1 MEPVDNPQ
9 EETSQ
14 AGEALAK
21 QCVLSISRPTLG
33 ADDSQ
38 QVPCLKGQF
47 CQPVK
52 HLGTC
57 RDIRASSL
65 CQRPLCR
72 RNIEQAANAV
82 AVCLGRRGE
91 GLAGGGEKRGG
102 GLPAPECCFYVGN
115 TSPHLLC
122 DLIHPDSG
130 LSRGRIAKFFGPQQ
144 IVLSSSSIK
153 DIPINAH
160 ARCER
165 QAGSVCRGKL
175 LLPSKLI
182 LATDGTLELYRR
194 VVSRARFSDSGLGCV
209 DFRQLSQEVG
219 A

>member
-38 QVPCLKGQF
+38 QVARLKGQF
-47 CQPVK
+47 SQSVK
-52 HLGTC
+52 HLGTR
-57 RDIRASSL
+57 RDVCASSL
-65 CQRPLCR
+65 CQRPLRR

-82 AVCLGRRGE
+82 AVRLGRRGE
-91 GLAGGGEKRGG
+91 GLAGGVQKRGG
-102 GLPAPECCFYVGN
+102 GLPAPECCFYVGI

-122 DLIHPDSG
+122 NLIHADSG

-144 IVLSSSSIK
+144 IVLSSCSIK
-153 DIPINAH
+153 NVPINAPP
-160 ARCER
+160 RCER
-165 QAGSVCRGKL
+165 QAGSVGRGKL
-175 LLPSKLI
+175 LLASKLI
-182 LATDGTLELYRR
+182 LAADDTLKLDRR

-209 DFRQLSQEVG
+209 DL
-219 A
+219 

>member
-14 AGEALAK
+14 AREALAK
-21 QCVLSISRPTLG
+21 QSVLPISPSTLR

-38 QVPCLKGQF
+38 QVSCLKGQF
-47 CQPVK
+47 SQSVE
-52 HLGTC
+52 HLGMC
-57 RDIRASSL
+57 RDVRASSL
-65 CQRPLCR
+65 CQRPLRR

-82 AVCLGRRGE
+82 AVRLGRRGE
-91 GLAGGGEKRGG
+91 GLAGGVEKRGG
-102 GLPAPECCFYVGN
+102 GLPAPECCFYVGI

-122 DLIHPDSG
+122 NLIHADSG

-153 DIPINAH
+153 NVPINAH

-165 QAGSVCRGKL
+165 QAGSVSRRKL

-182 LATDGTLELYRR
+182 LATDDTLELERR
-194 VVSRARFSDSGLGCV
+194 VVSRARFSDSGLGCI
-209 DFRQLSQEVG
+209 DFRQLLQEVG